1 MSDALTHVAIGDI
14 IAKALAKSGNP
25 YLNQKG
31 ELLMPFH
38 RGPRLGRPGCGQY
51 RRS

>member
-25 YLNQKG
+25 YLNSLFWPKKG
-31 ELLMPFH
+31 
-38 RGPRLGRPGCGQY
+38 GA
-51 RRS
+51 